1 MIILV
6 IVKIHQSTVVSFFI
20 LQVEPNLSELGAAIV
35 TKKRKPK
42 TGVSIVGVGA
52 SAGGLEA
59 LRDFVGELSE
69 GTNICFVIAQHLS
82 PSHRSM
88 LMELLARET
97 HLEVKELSRNQRP
110 RPGVILITPPNRHVE
125 LQNGWL
131 TVRTPKIKTG
141 PQPSVDLLFASLA
154 LECEEQS
161 TGVVFSGTG
170 SDGARGVQAIKA
182 AGGITFA
189 QDETAK
195 YNGMPNAAI
204 ATGCVDLI
212 LPPAEVARR
221 IPHLLERSERQNLLR
236 AHERVTSSDTYIEI
250 CAVIRTHTGID
261 FTNYRSSTILRRLTR
276 RMTLLH
282 LPDLES
288 YLSLLSS
295 DSSEIDRVVREL
307 LIGVTSFF
315 RDPKVW
321 EAMEDPVT
329 KLIQSKGDRE
339 SIRIW
344 IPGCSSGEEPYS
356 FAILVAEVMR
366 KLGRHLKVQIFA
378 SDLDTD
384 ALALGRRGIYPAAVA
399 EQMDPL
405 ILQRYFTQVASEF
418 SINQI
423 IREMIVFSRH
433 NVTQDPPFSRV
444 DMISCR
450 NLFIYFT
457 PDLQRRILERFHYAL
472 NHRGTLLL
480 GKSEAVSELGDLFEL
495 EDRVHKIFRAAGAR
509 SSPFQPSA
517 FTPLKERTLREG
529 ANLTKRP
536 RSREIRA
543 NEAIAKHFGPP
554 TVIVDPADKP
564 IHIAGAIKPYLQ
576 VPTGSSQFDV
586 FSLIDD
592 ELRAELRALLLRSR
606 REGVIVRSRIH
617 TADFEGDKWQYRI
630 VIHPYRD
637 EETAEDLSLIA
648 FMTVRALLE
657 QSEGAEVEESG
668 KLDQVKELE
677 HELLAMREHLHTMV
691 SELETSNEELQ
702 SLNEELQSSNEELQ
716 STNEELETSN
726 EELQS
731 TNEELTTVNEE
742 IIVKSDALNEAN
754 SFQSSILESISSA
767 VIVADQT
774 LRVQRFNAAATKV
787 FELERLGVGE
797 PLASIKA
804 QFRMPDLVPLV
815 EDVIQSGR
823 PRNKRVRDRQQDRFY
838 ELQVHPCLNEQKRI
852 IGAVLTLSDVT
863 RLAKA
868 NVTLRQHRSELAEEM
883 ILRKAILDST
893 PAQIAVLDKVGKI
906 IVVNQAWREFGR
918 LNDAKDESYGV
929 GTNYLGVCENPAHAD
944 PDETKDASEVASKLR
959 EILNGE
965 ATYAA
970 VRYACHT
977 PTEERWFKCV
987 MRAAPAE
994 NERIGALLLHI
1005 NITGEVQLERSM
1017 ESARKLAEEA
1027 SLAKSSF
1034 LANMS
1039 HELRTPLNAIIGFSE
1054 MISSETYG
1062 LHSHPKYAEY
1072 GRDISGAASHLLH
1085 MINHILDLSKIE
1097 SGRLELNEKLV
1108 DVVACQRSVFKLFE
1122 QGARLQEVKLVK
1134 RIPRSL
1140 PQLVADEGA
1149 INQILINLIGN
1160 AIKFSDAGGRV
1171 ICSAKIDKRTGNLI
1185 LEVVDNGVGIPKKEL
1200 KRIMEPFAQVRST
1213 LTSNNSGVG
1222 LGLSLVNGLA
1232 NLHQAK
1238 MKIHSEVGKGTR
1250 VSIVFP
1256 RERVR
1261 ELTIAE

>member
-1 MIILV
+1 MYLV
-6 IVKIHQSTVVSFFI
+6 LYLKLNRTKAS
-20 LQVEPNLSELGAAIV
+20 LGAAIV
-35 TKKRKPK
+35 KKKPK
-42 TGVSIVGVGA
+42 SESGVSIVGVGA
-52 SAGGLEA
+52 STGGLEA
-59 LRDFVGELSE
+59 LRDFVGELSK

-97 HLEVKELSRNQRP
+97 QLEVKELSRNQRP

-131 TVRTPKIKTG
+131 SVRRPKIKTG

-154 LECEEQS
+154 LECEERS
-161 TGVVFSGTG
+161 TGIVFSGTG

-189 QDETAK
+189 QDDTAK

-212 LPPAEVARR
+212 LPPAEIARR
-221 IPHLLERSERQNLLR
+221 IPHLLERSERQNLSR

-250 CAVIRTHTGID
+250 CAVIRTHTGLD
-261 FTNYRSSTILRRLTR
+261 FTDYRASTILRRLTR

-288 YLSLLSS
+288 YLALLSS
-295 DSSEIDRVVREL
+295 DSSEVDRVVREL

-321 EAMEDPVT
+321 KAMEEPVT
-329 KLIQSKGDRE
+329 RLIQSKGDKE
-339 SIRIW
+339 SIRVW

-356 FAILVAEVMR
+356 FAILFAEVMR
-366 KLGRHLKVQIFA
+366 KLGKYLKVQIFA
-378 SDLDTD
+378 SDLDAD

-399 EQMDPL
+399 EQMDSV
-405 ILQRYFTQVASEF
+405 ILQRYFTQMASDF
-418 SINQI
+418 SVNQVV
-423 IREMIVFSRH
+423 REMIVFSRH
-433 NVTQDPPFSRV
+433 NVMQDPPFSRV

-457 PDLQRRILERFHYAL
+457 PDLQRRVLERFHYAL

-480 GKSEAVSELGDLFEL
+480 GKSESVSEPGDLFEL
-495 EDRVHKIFRAAGAR
+495 DDRAHKIFRAAGTKT
-509 SSPFQPSA
+509 SPFQPSA
-517 FTPLKERTLREG
+517 FTPMKERTLRES
-529 ANLTKRP
+529 ANLTRRP

-564 IHIAGAIKPYLQ
+564 IHIAGAIKPYLH

-586 FSLIDD
+586 FSLIEG

-606 REGVIVRSRIH
+606 REGVVVRSRIH
-617 TADFEGDKWQYRI
+617 TAVYEGDKWQYRI
-630 VIHPYRD
+630 VIHPYHD
-637 EETAEDLSLIA
+637 EDTAEDLSLIA
-648 FMTVRALLE
+648 FTTVRALLE
-657 QSEGAEVEESG
+657 QSEVAEIEEKG
-668 KLDQVKELE
+668 KADQVKELE

-691 SELETSNEELQ
+691 SELETSNQELQ
-702 SLNEELQSSNEELQ
+702 SLNEEMQSSNEEMQ

-742 IIVKSDALNEAN
+742 IVVKSDALNESN

-767 VIVADQT
+767 VIVTDQN

-787 FELERLGVGE
+787 FALERYGVGE

-823 PRNKRVRDRQQDRFY
+823 ARNKRVRDRQQDKFY
-838 ELQVHPCLNEQKRI
+838 ELQVHPCLNQQQHI
-852 IGAVLTLSDVT
+852 IGAVLTLIDVS

-868 NVTLRQHRSELAEEM
+868 NVNLRQHRSELAEEM

-893 PAQIAVLDKVGKI
+893 PAQIAVLDKTGKV
-906 IVVNQAWREFGR
+906 IVVNQAWYEFGR
-918 LNDAKDESYGV
+918 LNGAKDETYGV
-929 GTNYLGVCENPAHAD
+929 GSNYLEVCENPAHAN

-959 EILNGE
+959 EILNGQSK
-965 ATYAA
+965 YAA

-1054 MISSETYG
+1054 MISSETFG
-1062 LHSHPKYAEY
+1062 PNGHPKYTEY
-1072 GRDISGAASHLLH
+1072 GRDIGSAANHLLR

-1097 SGRLELNEKLV
+1097 SGRLELHEKPV

-1122 QGARLQEVKLVK
+1122 QGALLQEVKLVK

-1140 PQLVADEGA
+1140 PQLLADEGS

-1160 AIKFSDAGGRV
+1160 AIKFSSAGGRV
-1171 ICSAKIDKRTGNLI
+1171 VCSAKIDKNSGDMT
-1185 LEVVDNGVGIPKKEL
+1185 LEVADNGVGIPQKEL
-1200 KRIMEPFAQVRST
+1200 KRIAEPFAQVRST

-1238 MKIHSEVGKGTR
+1238 MTINSEAGKGTK
-1250 VSIVFP
+1250 VAIVFP
-1256 RERVR
+1256 RKRVK